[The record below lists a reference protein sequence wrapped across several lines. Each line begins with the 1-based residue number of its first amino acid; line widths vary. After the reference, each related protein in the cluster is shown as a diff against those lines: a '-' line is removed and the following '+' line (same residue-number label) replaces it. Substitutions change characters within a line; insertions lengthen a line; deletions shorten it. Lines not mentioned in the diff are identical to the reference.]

1 MWRGDSSEKTLML
14 GLGAGGE
21 GDDRGWDG
29 WMASP
34 TWWMWVWVNSG
45 SWWLTGR
52 HGVLRFMG
60 SQRVGHDW
68 ATELGWTELNGHQP
82 PSLSVNCLLHPSG
95 VMIWRAQAI
104 YIVSFP
110 AAFAVHRYDAAIEGG
125 KALRK
130 PVNIYFFK
138 KQNTP
143 DFYKINLDKLRD
155 IN

>member
-1 MWRGDSSEKTLML
+1 
-14 GLGAGGE
+14 
-21 GDDRGWDG
+21 
-29 WMASP
+29 
-34 TWWMWVWVNSG
+34 
-45 SWWLTGR
+45 
-52 HGVLRFMG
+52 
-60 SQRVGHDW
+60 
-68 ATELGWTELNGHQP
+68 
-82 PSLSVNCLLHPSG
+82 
-95 VMIWRAQAI
+95 MIWRAQAI

-110 AAFAVHRYDAAIEGG
+110 AAFAVHHYDAAIEGG